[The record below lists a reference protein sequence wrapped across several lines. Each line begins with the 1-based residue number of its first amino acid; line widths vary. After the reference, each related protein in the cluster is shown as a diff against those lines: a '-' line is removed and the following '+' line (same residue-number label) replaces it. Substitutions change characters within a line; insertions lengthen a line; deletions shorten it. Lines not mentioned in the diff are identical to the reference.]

1 MAVVHPEPEPT
12 SNTRCPG
19 RASRS
24 VSISRTV
31 VGWEHVAP
39 CPIVSGWSAS
49 AKRCWCSGRKT
60 RRSVAATAS
69 AARRAASECSTI
81 PPSRRADLSP
91 AASTPPLSS
100 DPALLCQPNRAP
112 STWHRGRGG
121 RSTKPSTPSG
131 HREHRLR
138 GIALAYRE
146 VVLHQPV
153 VGEQLPGTRGQVL
166 LADGPALRVEHDPRL

>member
-12 SNTRCPG
+12 SSTRCPG

-60 RRSVAATAS
+60 LRSVAATAS
-69 AARRAASECSTI
+69 CTRRAASECSTI
-81 PPSRRADLSP
+81 PPSRRADVSP
-91 AASTPPLSS
+91 AVSLPPLSS
-100 DPALLCQPNRAP
+100 DHPALLCQPNRAP

-121 RSTKPSTPSG
+121 RSAKPSTPSG

-138 GIALAYRE
+138 GIALAHRE
-146 VVLHQPV
+146 VVLHHPV
-153 VGEQLPGTRGQVL
+153 VGEQLAAVRGEVL
-166 LADGPALRVEHDPRL
+166 LAHGSALCVEHDP